1 MSSQKFFD
9 IIPPKKYQKEVLAK
23 KPKLPY
29 QGKSQ
34 QTSEIAPSGRFPVK
48 KSFLFIL
55 LLVFLGGISLH
66 FFFQKTAIV
75 IWPVTQEIVF
85 ETSFKVSSEIDLLDI
100 ASKTLPGK
108 ILSSEKVVFQ
118 QFQSSGKGLEE
129 AKSGGVIRVYN
140 AYSAYPQTLIVRTR
154 FISAEGRLFR
164 SIEKVTIPGGKYEKG
179 KLQPGFLDIEV
190 VAAEAGEEYNIGPS
204 TFSIPGFAGTARYT
218 AFYGKS
224 FEQMKGGLKG
234 EVPQITQQD
243 LDAAIKVLKE
253 RIATEAENM
262 FKNTISEEFILIDEA
277 FQKKERSLIFSAKA
291 GETRES
297 FSVEIRILFSALVF
311 KKQDLEE
318 IIKEFII
325 SEIPQDMALKSD
337 TLKINYEPL
346 SVDIEQG
353 RMTLNSDFSATI
365 YSKININLL
374 KKEIAGKSLRESR
387 MVLDGTP
394 NIIRVEVQLFPLWLT
409 RIPKDLQK
417 IYIELNL
424 DGSIGSEFD

>member
-9 IIPPKKYQKEVLAK
+9 IIPPEKYRKEVLAK
-23 KPKLPY
+23 KPKVSY
-29 QGKSQ
+29 QGKPQ
-34 QTSEIAPSGRFPVK
+34 QTSGITLSGRFPVK

-66 FFFQKTAIV
+66 FFFQKTTIL
-75 IWPVTQEIVF
+75 IWPATQETVF
-85 ETSFKVSSEIDLLDI
+85 KTSFKVSSKIDLLDI
-100 ASKTLPGK
+100 TNKTLPGK
-108 ILSSEKVVFQ
+108 ILSSEKVIFQ

-129 AKSGGVIRVYN
+129 AKSEGIIRVYN
-140 AYSAYPQTLIVRTR
+140 AYSTYPQTLIVRTR
-154 FISAEGRLFR
+154 FVSAEGRLFR
-164 SIEKVTIPGGKYEKG
+164 SIKKVTIPGGKYEKG

-224 FEQMKGGLKG
+224 FEQLKGGFKG

-243 LDAAIKVLKE
+243 LDAAVKVLKE
-253 RIATEAENM
+253 KIEREAENM

-291 GETRES
+291 GEVRES
-297 FSVEIRILFSALVF
+297 FTVETGVLFNALVF

-318 IIKEFII
+318 IIKEFIM
-325 SEIPQDMALKSD
+325 SEIPKDMALKSD
-337 TLKINYEPL
+337 SLKINYEPL
-346 SVDIEQG
+346 SVDVEKG
-353 RMTLNSDFSATI
+353 RMTLNSDFSAII
-365 YSKININLL
+365 YSKIDTDLL
-374 KKEIAGKSLRESR
+374 KKEVAGKSLRESK
-387 MVLDGTP
+387 MVLDG
-394 NIIRVEVQLFPLWLT
+394 NSDIIRAEIQLFPLWLT
-409 RIPKDLQK
+409 RISKDLQK

-424 DGSIGSEFD
+424 DGSTGSP